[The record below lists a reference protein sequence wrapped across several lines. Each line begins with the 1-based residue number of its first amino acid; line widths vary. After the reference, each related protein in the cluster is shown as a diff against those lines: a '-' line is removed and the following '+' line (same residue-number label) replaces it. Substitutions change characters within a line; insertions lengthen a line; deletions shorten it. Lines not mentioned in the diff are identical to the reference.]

1 MKNLSEK
8 FMTKYTIQ
16 EMSGEGSLEKVK
28 EFLDAELKEKDL
40 EKAVRKWR
48 ELRSCKRKRG
58 EDIGDYMDRFEGSY
72 LELKSAMPTTEIPQE
87 LRAVIMYD
95 GAGVEG
101 LEETVLLGKVD
112 MGTKDTLLA
121 QMEKAMKDV
130 LGPGPCGRK
139 KEETIEGVVRVEA
152 VRRSENESCLWVGEK
167 KYKQVK
173 MKKMKNKKGEDG
185 QPMKCF
191 TCKSEYHFSS
201 DCPKTKEEE
210 GKEGKKRKKKSK
222 FKRRDSSTSSSGAED
237 ESLLMV
243 QEQEYILAAGSI
255 SSFTWEA
262 RGAAALDSCCT
273 ASVSGQVWMDMFLEE
288 LEEEDREKVEGPF
301 KSKKSFG
308 FGNNGELK
316 SQKYYIIPVE
326 IARKRTRMK
335 VEIIQSDIP
344 LLMSRKSME
353 KAGIVLDFKEKKITV
368 FGTTLPM
375 LQTRSG
381 HPVLRVQPN
390 LNKSFEEALLVTN
403 FKTGTRAEQRKGMI
417 KLHRQFGHMPVER
430 FVGFLKSTGVEWHP
444 EMEQDLREIMDGCVG
459 CLQRKRNPDLPA
471 VAMPMATRFNEKVA
485 VDLKVWGEEK
495 YILYMVD
502 LWSKMTQAAI
512 ITRKQ
517 PKQVVNEICL
527 KWVGHYGIMGTLMH
541 DCGGE
546 FTGQD
551 IKEMCRLFNVIDTS
565 SAGYAPWQ
573 NGICEKHHA
582 TVDDTLERLAE
593 DHPGYPLEVLL
604 AWALMVKNSA
614 YDQHGFSPNQLV
626 YGTNPVLPNVFTEG
640 VSALD
645 QKTTSETLA
654 MHMNALQAARV
665 KFNEAL
671 GSAKVR
677 TALKKKVRTNN
688 TVFEKGDR
696 VFWRSRK
703 KKKGLRKW
711 DGPGRVIC
719 QDGKIV
725 FVRDGIELIRV
736 SVNRLLKAGQ
746 EFGKMREA
754 GEGLGDRDQC
764 LRVKTSYFIAALAPH

>member
-1 MKNLSEK
+1 MVARVKSSERSTSSARREVLVIEASEMEVTEEEIATMSPDTLKAKLTEYREKERKREENEQREELRRLVAGTSAENNRTGVHPEMRMMMDQRIQKPPNLEECSSYDMFRKKLQLWELNMKIPDAQKGSLIIQSLTNTSRFKKNLSEK

-48 ELRSCKRKRG
+48 ELRSCKRRRG

-139 KEETIEGVVRVEA
+139 KEETIDGVVRVEA

-173 MKKMKNKKGEDG
+173 LKKMKNKKGEDG

-444 EMEQDLREIMDGCVG
+444 EMEQDLREIMEGCVG

-495 YILYMVD
+495 YIL
-502 LWSKMTQAAI
+502 
-512 ITRKQ
+512 
-517 PKQVVNEICL
+517 
-527 KWVGHYGIMGTLMH
+527 
-541 DCGGE
+541 
-546 FTGQD
+546 
-551 IKEMCRLFNVIDTS
+551 
-565 SAGYAPWQ
+565 
-573 NGICEKHHA
+573 
-582 TVDDTLERLAE
+582 
-593 DHPGYPLEVLL
+593 
-604 AWALMVKNSA
+604 
-614 YDQHGFSPNQLV
+614 
-626 YGTNPVLPNVFTEG
+626 
-640 VSALD
+640 
-645 QKTTSETLA
+645 
-654 MHMNALQAARV
+654 
-665 KFNEAL
+665 
-671 GSAKVR
+671 
-677 TALKKKVRTNN
+677 
-688 TVFEKGDR
+688 
-696 VFWRSRK
+696 
-703 KKKGLRKW
+703 
-711 DGPGRVIC
+711 
-719 QDGKIV
+719 
-725 FVRDGIELIRV
+725 
-736 SVNRLLKAGQ
+736 
-746 EFGKMREA
+746 
-754 GEGLGDRDQC
+754 
-764 LRVKTSYFIAALAPH
+764 